1 MLLSD
6 CLNKFLFYLEH
17 RKRRSPSTIT
27 TYRPILQAL
36 LKYTG
41 DIPVEDLT
49 RQLLNEYADI
59 LALRDPK
66 PKTLRN
72 KLSTV
77 RSFIAYLYIEDLTIV
92 KPEQIE
98 LPKEEAEEANFL
110 TPEETD
116 QLLNV
121 ITDVRDK
128 AMIHFMVRSGVR
140 VNELAQMRLHD
151 VYKCSVVVRKGK
163 GSKNRVTYITKEC
176 EEDLKR
182 YIRQRRGNTPGYLFP
197 NPMGQSLSRAIIARK
212 VKFYA
217 LKAGIEKDV
226 TPHTL
231 RHTFAT
237 TLLMNG
243 ARIEDVQQLMGHSS
257 IRTTQIYL
265 HFTNEYL
272 AGRYVHFMEKPTWSM
287 SPAMDKPTPVC

>member
-17 RKRRSPSTIT
+17 RKRRSPSTIA

-41 DIPVEDLT
+41 DIPVEELT
-49 RQLLNEYADI
+49 RQLLNEYADV

-77 RSFIAYLYIEDLTIV
+77 RSFIAYLYREDLTIV

-98 LPKEEAEEANFL
+98 LPKEEDQEAVFL
-110 TPEETD
+110 TPEELD
-116 QLLNV
+116 LLLSV
-121 ITDVRDK
+121 ISDVRDK
-128 AMIHFMVRSGVR
+128 AMIHFLARSGVR
-140 VNELAQMRLHD
+140 VNELSQMRLHD
-151 VYKCSVVVRKGK
+151 LYNRSVVVRKGK
-163 GSKNRVTYITKEC
+163 GGKNRVTFITKEC
-176 EEDLKR
+176 DEDIKR
-182 YIRQRRGNTPGYLFP
+182 YIRQRRGNAPGYLFP
-197 NPMGQSLSRAIIARK
+197 NPMGESLSRALIARK

-237 TLLMNG
+237 GLLMRG
-243 ARIEDVQQLMGHSS
+243 ARIEDVQPMMGHSN
-257 IRTTQIYL
+257 IRTTAIYM

-272 AGRYVHFMEKPTWSM
+272 GGRYDLY
-287 SPAMDKPTPVC
+287 MDKPTPVC